1 MFFNILPCTAIK
13 NSNIVKNWPNSVKNK
28 IRYWQNRK
36 ILLKFRQIWPHWLLI
51 IIIIIIMMMLDFF
64 DFQIKSWSYAWTR
77 STTWS
82 ILDFCLDTW
91 SKPLPGTFSRVNFRA
106 SNFFLITNGEINIL
120 KLFVSLPTRVVLK
133 TKIHFLNLF

>member
-1 MFFNILPCTAIK
+1 MKNVQWRLENVAFKKHCQRSFQIVLLKNSLQINIL
-13 NSNIVKNWPNSVKNK
+13 NFVEYK

-36 ILLKFRQIWPHWLLI
+36 ILLKFRQIWPHWLLII

-120 KLFVSLPTRVVLK
+120 KL
-133 TKIHFLNLF
+133 